1 VNGGTISQSQSFRET
16 SYYREYGTVHMT
28 EAELARDLH
37 DVLAKVQAGLE
48 VVVERND
55 RAVAVIRPGSRG
67 GRMISE
73 VVSELRARGSAAVLD
88 DAFAR
93 DIEEGIK
100 AQRQPWTPPSWE

>member
-1 VNGGTISQSQSFRET
+1 MGKVRT
-16 SYYREYGTVHMT
+16 T

-37 DVLAKVQAGLE
+37 AVLAKVRAGLE
-48 VVVERND
+48 VVVEQND
-55 RAVAVIRPGSRG
+55 RAVAVIRPANRD

-73 VVSELRARGSAAVLD
+73 VIAELKARGSAAVLD

-100 AQRQPWTPPSWE
+100 AQRQPWTPPS